1 MIDINPKELI
11 CPHCY
16 HVGMSKQ
23 GFNERGQQRYQCKSC
38 RVKTIYPIYDA
49 DVEVIKE
56 NVRLSKQKQK
66 AQDRNRIQNKAF
78 REHARIEN
86 AIEEYTKELKTL
98 FENNSLNC
106 TTTKHKTNNKA
117 VGVIQFSDVHLN
129 ELVDLENNKYDFSVA
144 SKRTRHFVNKA
155 KTYFKTAN
163 VSNIVFALTGDL
175 MNSDRRLDEL
185 LNQATNRAKATFLG
199 VDIFQQAILDM
210 AEDFNVT
217 VASIVGNEGRAN
229 KELGWSNIVATD
241 NYDYTI
247 YNCLRYL
254 FKDSD
259 IEFIEGDPSEIVVNV
274 AGQNL
279 LMLHGHGGLRGG
291 IEKAINQICGRY
303 AMQGVEINYVI
314 FGHVHS
320 ARVGDNYSRS
330 SSMVGA
336 NDYSEKAL
344 NLSGRA
350 SQNCYIFYNNGN
362 RDGIKIDLQNVN
374 NTGYEIN
381 KTLEAYN
388 AKSANKRQKTETIF
402 KVVV

>member
-16 HVGMSKQ
+16 HVGMNKQ
-23 GFNERGQQRYQCKSC
+23 GFNERGQQRYGCKSC
-38 RVKTIYPIYDA
+38 RIKTIFPIYDA

-86 AIEEYTKELKTL
+86 AIEEYSKELKTL

-144 SKRTRHFVNKA
+144 SKRARLFVNKA

-229 KELGWSNIVATD
+229 KELGWSDIIATD

-247 YNCLRYL
+247 FQCLRYL
-254 FKDSD
+254 FRDSNVK
-259 IEFIEGDPSEIVVNV
+259 FIHGDPSELVINV

-279 LMLHGHGGLRGG
+279 LMMHGHGSFRGKLDTAVNQIAGRYSLRG
-291 IEKAINQICGRY
+291 IKID
-303 AMQGVEINYVI
+303 YVI
-314 FGHVHS
+314 FGHIHS
-320 ARVGDNYSRS
+320 ARVGDNFGRS

-336 NDYSEKAL
+336 NSYSEKAL
-344 NLSGRA
+344 NLNGRA
-350 SQNCYIFYNNGN
+350 SQNCYIFYDNGN
-362 RDGIKIDLQNVN
+362 RDGIKIDLQNTQN
-374 NTGYEIN
+374 EGYNID
-381 KTLEAYN
+381 KSLEAYN
-388 AKSANKRQKTETIF
+388 AKSHGKTKTKKTIF
-402 KVVV
+402 EVVV

>member
-23 GFNERGQQRYQCKSC
+23 GFDERGRQRYKCKSC

-66 AQDRNRIQNKAF
+66 AQDKNRIQNKAF

-144 SKRTRHFVNKA
+144 SKRARLFVNKA
-155 KTYFKTAN
+155 KTYFKTAK

-229 KELGWSNIVATD
+229 KELGWSDIIATD

-247 YNCLRYL
+247 FQCLRYL
-254 FKDSD
+254 FRDSNVK
-259 IEFIEGDPSEIVVNV
+259 FIHGDPSELVVNV

-279 LMLHGHGGLRGG
+279 LMMHGHGSFRG
-291 IEKAINQICGRY
+291 KLDTAVNQIAGRY
-303 AMQGVEINYVI
+303 SMKGIKIDYIVMGHIHSCRI
-314 FGHVHS
+314 GDTFG
-320 ARVGDNYSRS
+320 RS

-344 NLSGRA
+344 NLNGRA
-350 SQNCYIFYNNGN
+350 SQNCYIFYDNGN
-362 RDGIKIDLQNVN
+362 RDGIKIDLQNTQN
-374 NTGYEIN
+374 EGYNID
-381 KTLEAYN
+381 KSLEAYN
-388 AKSANKRQKTETIF
+388 AKSHSKITKKKTIF
-402 KVVV
+402 EVVV

>member
-1 MIDINPKELI
+1 MIDISPKELI
-11 CPHCY
+11 CPNCY
-16 HVGMSKQ
+16 HQGMTKQ
-23 GFNERGQQRYQCKSC
+23 GFSERGRQRYQCKRC
-38 RVKTIYPIYDA
+38 RMKTAFPIYDA

-66 AQDRNRIQNKAF
+66 AQDKNRIHNKAF

-86 AIEEYTKELKTL
+86 AVEEYSKELKTL

-106 TTTKHKTNNKA
+106 TTTKHRTNNKA
-117 VGVIQFSDVHLN
+117 VGCIQFSDVHFN

-144 SKRTRHFVNKA
+144 SKRTRYFVNKA

-199 VDIFQQAILDM
+199 VDILQQAILDM
-210 AEDFNVT
+210 AKDFNVT
-217 VASIVGNEGRAN
+217 VASVVGNEGRAN
-229 KELGWSNIVATD
+229 KEMGWSDVIATD

-247 YNCLRYL
+247 FQCLRYL
-254 FKDSD
+254 FRESNVK
-259 IEFIEGDPSEIVVNV
+259 FIHGDPSELVINV

-279 LMLHGHGGLRGG
+279 LMMHGHGSFRG
-291 IEKAINQICGRY
+291 KLDTAVNQIAGRY
-303 AMQGVEINYVI
+303 SLKGIKIDYII
-314 FGHVHS
+314 FGHIHS
-320 ARVGDNYSRS
+320 ARVGDNFGRS

-344 NLSGRA
+344 NLNGRA
-350 SQNCYIFYNNGN
+350 SQNCYIFYDNGN
-362 RDGIKIDLQNVN
+362 RDGIKVDLQNTEN
-374 NTGYEIN
+374 KGYDID
-381 KTLEAYN
+381 KALEAYN
-388 AKSANKRQKTETIF
+388 AKSHGKIKTKKTIF
-402 KVVV
+402 EVVV